1 MRVNDQITSS
11 RVRVIG
17 IDGKQI
23 GILDISEANR
33 LAMEAGL
40 DLVEIVPNSK
50 PPVCKIIDYGKYK
63 YELSK
68 KEKIQKKKQHV
79 INVKEIRL
87 SPKIEEHDIE
97 FKIRHAR
104 KFIEQ
109 GDKVR
114 FNILFKGRQIA
125 HKEFG
130 NQLIERIIEELSDIS
145 KVEIGPKI
153 EGRNLVA
160 ILIKK

>member
-1 MRVNDQITSS
+1 M
-11 RVRVIG
+11 
-17 IDGKQI
+17 
-23 GILDISEANR
+23 
-33 LAMEAGL
+33 
-40 DLVEIVPNSK
+40 PNSD

-79 INVKEIRL
+79 IHVKEIRL
-87 SPKIEEHDIE
+87 SPKIDQHDID
-97 FKIRHAR
+97 FKIKHAR

-109 GDKVR
+109 GDKVK

-130 NQLIERIIEELSDIS
+130 DQLIERIIEELSDIA
-145 KVEIGPKI
+145 KVESEPQF
-153 EGRNLVA
+153 EGRNMVA
-160 ILIKK
+160 VLIKK